1 MLGFPVPLTKCRASP
16 QQAGGSNDDV
26 QVYVTASLSLLAL
39 PLQELSLS
47 SLASLLTKQ
56 SKLGY
61 ATMQLCSHMVVGVD
75 LGPLLT
81 LGNSSTLSLGHR
93 GGLYSLHPSN

>member
-47 SLASLLTKQ
+47 SLEACSQSNLSLDT
-56 SKLGY
+56 
-61 ATMQLCSHMVVGVD
+61 QLCNYA
-75 LGPLLT
+75 LIWW
-81 LGNSSTLSLGHR
+81 
-93 GGLYSLHPSN
+93 